1 MADQFDPYREWL
13 DIALAEQPAD
23 YYRLLGVKAFE
34 TDCELIRDR
43 ADDRMENVRRY
54 QNGKYAKQSQRILN
68 ELSSARSCLLDEK
81 LRRLYDDKLTK
92 LLSIK
97 KLPELSAPGE
107 LLPEVKIP
115 ENVDPFSG
123 TANVDQDQDLLE
135 PISPRSIMP
144 YVVSAIG
151 ICLLITG
158 IIVLIMFQRPS

>member
-1 MADQFDPYREWL
+1 VADQFDPYREWL

-68 ELSSARSCLLDEK
+68 ELSSARSCLLDE
-81 LRRLYDDKLTK
+81 KLTK